1 MAIPALP
8 AAATVSVLPRAS
20 GGIWQTRRIQVPVL
34 FGGWGFKS
42 PLAHPTMASG
52 FAPLVV
58 SCQAEVGPICYRIC
72 YRRLGV
78 EQAGH
83 PLSCLTL
90 QARL

>member
-1 MAIPALP
+1 
-8 AAATVSVLPRAS
+8 
-20 GGIWQTRRIQVPVL
+20 
-34 FGGWGFKS
+34 
-42 PLAHPTMASG
+42 MASG